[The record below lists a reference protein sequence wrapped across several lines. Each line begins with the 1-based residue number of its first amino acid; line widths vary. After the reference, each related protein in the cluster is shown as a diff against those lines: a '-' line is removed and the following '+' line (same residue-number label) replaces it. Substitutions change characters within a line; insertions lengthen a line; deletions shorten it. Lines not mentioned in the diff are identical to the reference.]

1 MFYPLPPLSDVL
13 PAALLAVCAPRAS
26 DASPQMLSLTG
37 LPGWWF
43 FPTTSGVY
51 LVTDSATA
59 RWGIEGVETSI
70 TGVSAM
76 TRIFGLRNCR
86 DEQQGWNHGHLHNGR
101 GRVAGSTTPA
111 VRLPAAAGA
120 TRLYTRCVRVAC
132 PNAARLAGTGG
143 SATIAGGHH
152 FHCFVLPAV
161 LYGPGHLPLDTRCV
175 GFSHNGVCGPEVP
188 LLSYRCFTAYR

>member
-1 MFYPLPPLSDVL
+1 MGTSTTGGAELQAPPPLLSGFLRLQAPLGCTLGVCGWLVL
-13 PAALLAVCAPRAS
+13 TLL
-26 DASPQMLSLTG
+26 G
-37 LPGWWF
+37 
-43 FPTTSGVY
+43 
-51 LVTDSATA
+51 
-59 RWGIEGVETSI
+59 
-70 TGVSAM
+70 
-76 TRIFGLRNCR
+76 
-86 DEQQGWNHGHLHNGR
+86 
-101 GRVAGSTTPA
+101 
-111 VRLPAAAGA
+111 
-120 TRLYTRCVRVAC
+120 CVRVAC